1 MNKFT
6 ATSRLRVYQFRH
18 PGMLMNSQDPY
29 YISQSAEKRTRTSI
43 PARGH
48 APETCASTSFA
59 ISADQIITTLDYMKY
74 SKKKPA
80 LLIKEKDSAACLS
93 KVFAV

>member
-1 MNKFT
+1 
-6 ATSRLRVYQFRH
+6 
-18 PGMLMNSQDPY
+18 
-29 YISQSAEKRTRTSI
+29 
-43 PARGH
+43 
-48 APETCASTSFA
+48 
-59 ISADQIITTLDYMKY
+59 MKY